1 MLRLLIL
8 FTTAIMAEVGIHAT
22 IEGPPCTY
30 PGTERPPGYQ
40 GQPGVDYYAPGT
52 HPDCPCLPSP
62 PGTPGT
68 PGSYCH
74 KRPDVAHKNFV
85 GLQSDTQQQVEA
97 VPSPFC
103 LHLSKASTKTFN

>member
-68 PGSYCH
+68 PGIQKTDVYGCPCLP
-74 KRPDVAHKNFV
+74 RPVY
-85 GLQSDTQQQVEA
+85 TQ
-97 VPSPFC
+97 PGSSGISPGKF
-103 LHLSKASTKTFN
+103 LTR